1 MRIVVALKH
10 VPLRIEVDALTGAV
24 DTTEREAGLSYADQ
38 AALEWALLIAEA
50 WGGAVEV
57 ISVGPVAADGI
68 LRDALAAG
76 AGRAARVEAPLDTSS
91 AQVAAAVAA
100 FARGA
105 DLVLCGDYSLD
116 RGSGSVPAFIAAE
129 MGVGQALGLVGITAG
144 VAGNLDVIRR
154 LDGGRRELLT
164 VAGPAVLS
172 VEGSTARLRRGSLKA
187 SLAATRARIEVV
199 GETAASHEPTVAA
212 RRAYRPRARVVP
224 PPSGA
229 TALDRIRSVTA
240 PIGSGTGRSDPI
252 ELSAAEAAATIIDAL
267 ARWGYTDAI

>member
-10 VPLRIEVDALTGAV
+10 VPLRVEVDALTGAV

-38 AALEWALLIAEA
+38 AALEWALAIAEA

-57 ISVGPVAADGI
+57 ISVGPVAADAV

-100 FARGA
+100 FASGA

-129 MGVGQALGLVGITAG
+129 MGVGQALGLVGITVGAP
-144 VAGNLDVIRR
+144 GNLAVVRR

-199 GETAASHEPTVAA
+199 GETAASREPTVGA

-229 TALDRIRSVTA
+229 TALDRIRAVTA
-240 PIGSGTGRSDPI
+240 PVGSGTERSDPI
-252 ELSAAEAAATIIDAL
+252 ELSAVEAADAIIDAL